1 MNQMADQQMAHTRS
15 KRSGIVTAAGGAAI
29 RASVSF
35 PSELYESLEE
45 IARHKKVSLAW
56 VIREA
61 AERYAAVER
70 TSLKPEAKP

>member
-1 MNQMADQQMAHTRS
+1 
-15 KRSGIVTAAGGAAI
+15 
-29 RASVSF
+29 
-35 PSELYESLEE
+35 LYESLEE

-70 TSLKPEAKP
+70 SLLKPEEKS

>member
-1 MNQMADQQMAHTRS
+1 MESTDGLIMSSSRS
-15 KRSGIVTAAGGAAI
+15 KRSGIVAAEGGTAI

-35 PSELYESLEE
+35 PSDLYESLEE

-70 TSLKPEAKP
+70 TVLKAEK

>member
-1 MNQMADQQMAHTRS
+1 MSSSRYKKGGVVS
-15 KRSGIVTAAGGAAI
+15 AAGGTAV

-35 PSELYESLEE
+35 PPDLYQVLED

-70 TSLKPEAKP
+70 LPVHLTEES

>member
-1 MNQMADQQMAHTRS
+1 MSPSIN
-15 KRSGIVTAAGGAAI
+15 KRSGIVTAEGGI
-29 RASVSF
+29 VVRASVSF
-35 PSELYESLEE
+35 PSDLYRALEE

-70 TSLKPEAKP
+70 TLLKQGGKP

>member
-1 MNQMADQQMAHTRS
+1 MSTSRYR
-15 KRSGIVTAAGGAAI
+15 RSGAVSAESGTAI

-35 PSELYESLEE
+35 PPDLYASLEE

-70 TSLKPEAKP
+70 PLVEPEEKL

>member
-1 MNQMADQQMAHTRS
+1 MMSPSRS
-15 KRSGIVTAAGGAAI
+15 KRSGVVTAAGGAAI

-35 PSELYESLEE
+35 PSDLYESLEE

-70 TSLKPEAKP
+70 TSLKPPGKP

>member
-1 MNQMADQQMAHTRS
+1 MMSPSRS
-15 KRSGIVTAAGGAAI
+15 KRSGIVTAAGGAAV

-35 PSELYESLEE
+35 PSDLYESLEE

-61 AERYAAVER
+61 AERYTAVER
-70 TSLKPEAKP
+70 ALLKPEGRP